1 MVRFT
6 PQFNDSSAPKNNDS
20 TPPLLEAGG
29 NPLPSENSSG
39 DINSEAIAR
48 PRRRQQP
55 IPQLVK
61 ALRGGFRNTVRTTGN
76 ILGFRFLKGRW
87 RWYVLSTVLLS
98 TGGVAA
104 AGYWAWLE
112 VESSLPNVQLRER
125 VMNYVRSGA
134 VTMKAADGHIIHQ
147 SGPVTHDRVTMKQVP
162 PRLAQAFIAI
172 EDRRFQAHD
181 GVDYQGIFRAV
192 LSNLESG
199 RVVEGGSTIT
209 QQLARIIFLN
219 QERTY
224 WRKLR
229 ESRLAQ
235 KIEEQT
241 SKDDILQQY
250 LNLVYLGSGSYGVAD
265 AAWVYFSKPIQHL
278 TLAEMATIAGLAP
291 APTEYS
297 PLVNPDLARRRRN
310 LVLQRMLASGYITAA
325 EAAESIASPLE
336 TNPSPHRAIDR
347 EASYFVEYIKTELPK
362 HVTPETLANEG
373 LIIETTLNRTWQQAA
388 EKVIQNTVAEDGQYD
403 GFSQAALVA
412 IDPRS
417 GEIRVMV
424 GGTDFQTQKF
434 NRATQAQRQP
444 GSTFK
449 GLLYTA
455 AIASGFSPEKSY
467 LDAALAIGDYKP
479 KNYGGTFRGNV
490 SMRDALTSSL
500 NIVAIKVLLDVGWNP
515 VITLA
520 KKMGIDSELKPT
532 YSLALGAS
540 EVNLLE
546 LTGAYGTIANKG
558 THTSSYGIKRII
570 DQTGK
575 IIYEARP
582 QKIEAVDPDTAAIMT
597 WMLRAV
603 VDSGTGGAAYLPD
616 RPVAGKT
623 GTSDESRDLWF
634 IGYVPQLV
642 AGVWMGNDDNTPTW
656 GMSSAAAR
664 AWGQFMTT
672 VIKDFKPE
680 EFPPLPSFDREATIK
695 VEPIR
700 PSNLVNS
707 GGGGDRNSEA
717 RERDSWNDTGR
728 GDSSARRREPE
739 PVNDYA
745 PPASSRSS
753 GGGEYQPV
761 PEARA
766 PEPIAP
772 EPIAPAPEPIAPAPE
787 SIAPAPEPIAPALEP
802 VAPSP

>member
-6 PQFNDSSAPKNNDS
+6 PQFNDSAPKENDPTAS
-20 TPPLLEAGG
+20 LDAQG
-29 NPLPSENSSG
+29 NTLPSGNSAG
-39 DINSEAIAR
+39 DVNADGIER
-48 PRRRQQP
+48 PRRRQP
-55 IPQLVK
+55 PLPQLVK
-61 ALRGGFRNTVRTTGN
+61 TLRGGLRNTAKTTGN

-87 RWYVLSTVLLS
+87 RWYVLSAMLLG
-98 TGGVAA
+98 TGSVAA

-112 VESSLPNVQLRER
+112 VEASLPNVQLRER

-134 VTMKAADGHIIHQ
+134 LTMKAADGHIIHQ
-147 SGPVTHDRVTMKQVP
+147 SGPVTHDRVTMEQIP

-172 EDRRFQAHD
+172 EDRRFQEHD

-199 RVVEGGSTIT
+199 QVVEGGSTIT
-209 QQLARIIFLN
+209 QQLARIIFLD

-241 SKDDILQQY
+241 SKDDILEQY
-250 LNLVYLGSGSYGVAD
+250 LNLVYLGSGSYGIAD
-265 AAWVYFSKPIQHL
+265 AAWVYFSKPIQKL

-310 LVLQRMLASGYITAA
+310 LVLQRMLASGYINAA

-336 TNPSPHRAIDR
+336 TNPSPHRATDR

-362 HVTPETLANEG
+362 HVTPEILANEG
-373 LIIETTLNRTWQQAA
+373 LIIETTLYRTWQQAA

-417 GEIRVMV
+417 GEIRAMV

-455 AIASGFSPEKSY
+455 AIASGFSPDKSY
-467 LDAALAIGDYKP
+467 LDAELAIGDYKP

-515 VITLA
+515 VINLS

-546 LTGAYGTIANKG
+546 LTGAYGTLANKG
-558 THTSSYGIKRII
+558 AHNSSYGIKKIV

-575 IIYEARP
+575 VIYEARP
-582 QKIEAVDPDTAAIMT
+582 QAVRAVDADTAAIVT

-634 IGYVPQLV
+634 IGYIPQVV
-642 AGVWMGNDDNTPTW
+642 AGVWLGNDDNTPTW
-656 GMSSAAAR
+656 GMSSAAAK
-664 AWGQFMTT
+664 AWGQFMTR
-672 VIKDFKPE
+672 VIQDLKPE

-707 GGGGDRNSEA
+707 GGGGDRGT
-717 RERDSWNDTGR
+717 RDSWSDPGR
-728 GDSSARRREPE
+728 GDRGARWREPE
-739 PVNDYA
+739 PVNDYV
-745 PPASSRSS
+745 PPASSGRS

-766 PEPIAP
+766 PEPV
-772 EPIAPAPEPIAPAPE
+772 APAPEPVAPAPQG
-787 SIAPAPEPIAPALEP
+787 
-802 VAPSP
+802 